1 MQDNP
6 ASFLSVS
13 NLRLKFPGEPSLVFK
28 DLSFAVPQGQKVLL
42 LGPSGCGKST
52 LLQVLSG
59 IIPGSV
65 EVPLTCDS
73 VRRPDSWGFV
83 FQDPDTQFCMPYV
96 DEELAFVLENLS
108 VPRERMEE
116 EIGRVLRKVG
126 LVFEDIHTPIQT
138 LSQGMKQRLALASV
152 LLLQPEVLYL
162 DEPSAMLD
170 PEGTEQIWAAVKE
183 ISANKTLVIVEH
195 KIEQVI
201 DLVDRIVLFDAEGA
215 ILADDTP
222 DEIFRRHK
230 EELVRFGIWYPQV
243 WEDYIRSDAYQEIEQ
258 QRRKERQALEGRPGP
273 ALELR
278 DFAGYRQEE
287 VRIEVPLAEG
297 QPGEWICIVGENG
310 AGKSTLLQSIMQLL
324 PTSGTYRLC
333 GEEVRQTVRGRRKR
347 SVKSPPPPELAF
359 VFQNPEM
366 QFITNSLYDELAY
379 SLRPLKLSEE
389 EADKKVKQTLEAFGL
404 YMSERRHPYQLSIGQ
419 KRRLSVASA
428 VIGEKPV
435 LLLDEPTFGQDA
447 RNTFAILEKLEE
459 LRVKGTTIIMV
470 THDPNIAGYF
480 SDQIWRIERGRLVA
494 VESPELW
501 RCVRHEFVHTP

>member
-1 MQDNP
+1 MI
-6 ASFLSVS
+6 
-13 NLRLKFPGEPSLVFK
+13 FK

-59 IIPGSV
+59 IIPDSI
-65 EVPLTCDS
+65 EVPLKYDS
-73 VRRPDSWGFV
+73 IQRPPHWGFV

-108 VPRERMEE
+108 VPRDQMERHMEQ
-116 EIGRVLRKVG
+116 ILATVG
-126 LVFEDIHTPIQT
+126 LSFDNLHTPIQT

-152 LLLQPEVLYL
+152 MLLQPDVLFL
-162 DEPSAMLD
+162 DEPSALLD

-183 ISANKTLVIVEH
+183 VSADTTLFIVEH
-195 KIEQVI
+195 KIEHVI
-201 DLVDRIVLFDAEGA
+201 DWVDRVVLFDGNGA
-215 ILADDTP
+215 ILADGEP
-222 DEIFRRHK
+222 DEIFRSHK
-230 EELVRFGIWYPQV
+230 EELVQYGIWYPDV
-243 WEDYIRSDAYQEIEQ
+243 WKDYIRTEAYQALQEVRQ
-258 QRRKERQALEGRPGP
+258 KERQAASGTAAPVLV
-273 ALELR
+273 LR
-278 DFAGYRQEE
+278 DFAGFRGEE
-287 VRIEVPLAEG
+287 AKIEVPQAEVL
-297 QPGEWICIVGENG
+297 PGEWISVVGANG

-324 PTSGTYRLC
+324 PTSGTYWLC
-333 GEEVRQTVRGRRKR
+333 GKPVRQTVKGRGKK

-379 SLRPLKLSEE
+379 SLRPEKLPEE
-389 EADKKVKQTLEAFGL
+389 EAGKKVRQTLEAFGL

-459 LRVKGTTIIMV
+459 LRVKGTAIIMV

-480 SDQIWRIERGRLVA
+480 SDQIWRIEQGRLAV
-494 VESPELW
+494 VESPEPW
-501 RCVRHEFVHTP
+501 RCDKHEFVYAP